1 MEDKKGKILMQR
13 YELGKLLGHGSFAK
27 VYHARNLKSNQN
39 VAIKVID
46 KGKMMGEGLMNQIKR
61 EISVMRRVKHPN
73 VVQLYEVMGSKSK
86 IYFAM
91 EYVKGGELFDK
102 VRKGRLKEDAA
113 RKYFQQLVSAVD
125 FCHSRGVCHRDL
137 KPENLLIDKSGN
149 LKVSDFGLSA
159 VSESRRQDGLLHT
172 MCGTPAYVAP
182 EVINTKGYDGK
193 KSDVWS
199 CGVILF
205 VLLAAELPFYDPN
218 LMSMYHKISK
228 GEYTCP
234 KWFPLEVK
242 TLLSKILDPNANT
255 RITLAEIMKNS
266 WFQKGFKEIELPN
279 NIHRTKSVDLD
290 LDIDNVIQETES
302 PRGSCTDLQKLEKV
316 ATAKKLPSR
325 LKTTSMNAFDII
337 SLSDGLNLSS
347 LIEDESIPNESPE
360 KRFVLNKPATTIV
373 AKLEEVAVT
382 EDFRVLK
389 RSDGTLMLQ
398 GIKEGKNGKLAI
410 DAEIFELAPTLHIVE
425 MKMLSGDTIEYHKF
439 CDQDL
444 KPSLQDTIWI

>member
-1 MEDKKGKILMQR
+1 
-13 YELGKLLGHGSFAK
+13 
-27 VYHARNLKSNQN
+27 
-39 VAIKVID
+39 
-46 KGKMMGEGLMNQIKR
+46 
-61 EISVMRRVKHPN
+61 
-73 VVQLYEVMGSKSK
+73 MGSKSK

-91 EYVKGGELFDK
+91 EYVKGGELFEK

-193 KSDVWS
+193 TSDVWS

-205 VLLAAELPFYDPN
+205 VLLAAELPFYDSN

-228 GEYTCP
+228 GEYKCP

-242 TLLSKILDPNANT
+242 TLLSKILDPNPNT
-255 RITLAEIMKNS
+255 RITLAEIMRNS

-279 NIHRTKSVDLD
+279 NINRTKSVDLD

-316 ATAKKLPSR
+316 ATAKK
-325 LKTTSMNAFDII
+325 
-337 SLSDGLNLSS
+337 
-347 LIEDESIPNESPE
+347 
-360 KRFVLNKPATTIV
+360 
-373 AKLEEVAVT
+373 
-382 EDFRVLK
+382 
-389 RSDGTLMLQ
+389 
-398 GIKEGKNGKLAI
+398 
-410 DAEIFELAPTLHIVE
+410 
-425 MKMLSGDTIEYHKF
+425 
-439 CDQDL
+439 
-444 KPSLQDTIWI
+444 